1 MNKLNFA
8 KLTAVVGIGALV
20 LTGCAANEE
29 PTPTQTATETETQ
42 APLSGTLN
50 GAGASSQQS
59 GQEAW
64 VAAFQTANPGVSV
77 NYDPVGSGAGREQF
91 MAGAVAFAG
100 SDSYWKEEE
109 LAGAFPVCAPGTL
122 PFEFPIWI
130 SPIAVIYNLDGV
142 EGLNL
147 DAATTAGIFAGEITN
162 WSDEAIVSQNPDAD
176 LPDLDITAV
185 HRSDESGTSK
195 NFTDWLAK
203 AAGDIWTAGAIEA
216 WPAEYG
222 GEGAQGTSGVVEAVG
237 AGNGTI
243 GYADASRA
251 GDLGI
256 ANIKVGDAYVTYT
269 AEAAAAV
276 VDASPQ
282 VAGRE
287 AADLAYDIARD
298 TTAAGVY
305 PIVLVSYL
313 MGCTDYTDDAQA
325 ELVRAYASFLI
336 SAEGQQLAAD
346 SSGIAPISDAV
357 RQKAQAII
365 DSIQ

>member
-1 MNKLNFA
+1 MNKLKLA
-8 KLTAVVGIGALV
+8 KLTALVGVGALV
-20 LTGCAANEE
+20 LTGCAANESSE
-29 PTPTQTATETETQ
+29 TPTATGTETQ
-42 APLSGTLN
+42 VALSGTLN
-50 GAGASSQQS
+50 GAGASSQQA

-64 VAAFQTANPGVSV
+64 VAAFQTANTGVTV

-91 MAGAVAFAG
+91 MQGATAFAG
-100 SDSYWKEEE
+100 SDSYWKDEE
-109 LAGAFPVCAPGTL
+109 LAGEFPTCVAGTL

-142 EGLNL
+142 DSLNL
-147 DAATTAGIFAGEITN
+147 DAATTAGIFAGEITKWN
-162 WSDEAIVSQNPDAD
+162 DAAIVAQNPDVT
-176 LPDLDITAV
+176 LPDLAITAV

-195 NFTDWLAK
+195 NFTDYLAK
-203 AAGDIWTAGAIEA
+203 AAGDIWTVGAIEA

-222 GEGAQGTSGVVEAVG
+222 GEGAQGTSGVVAAVE

-251 GDLGI
+251 GELGI
-256 ANIKVGDAYVTYT
+256 ANIKVGDAYVSYS
-269 AEAAAAV
+269 AEAASAV

-313 MGCTDYTDDAQA
+313 MGCTDYADDAQA
-325 ELVRAYASFLI
+325 ELVKAYASFLI
-336 SAEGQQLAAD
+336 SAEGQQVAAEAA
-346 SSGIAPISDAV
+346 GIAPISDGV